1 MRGGGVR
8 TRRNAGSLFAP
19 PPRDILAHLGACD
32 CCADIC
38 VADRRAWMPA
48 SGSGAHAA
56 REAKT
61 RLKLKADW
69 QPYLRGLRRREIELI
84 FAHCPRNAF
93 PHGLELGA
101 GDGFQSALLAPY
113 VGQLVATDFRP
124 QITRRSA
131 CPNITFAT
139 CDAERVDEQ
148 FAPAS
153 FDLVFSSNMMEHLPD
168 PARALAGMRVVLRD
182 DGVAVHVIPSPFWKA
197 CHLVGFYPDAV
208 LARLNRY
215 AQRRRAQPLSAPD
228 DAEAWDNNPK
238 SESSPRPYL
247 ARLLWP
253 AAHGASGSNLA
264 EFRLFSRSYWAAQF
278 AAAGF
283 KVVAVLRGPVSS
295 GYGFGWDRARAALER
310 MGFASEY
317 IYITTKAGQA
327 SNAVPRLRYLV
338 P

>member
-1 MRGGGVR
+1 MVYSGIWARAFCYGM
-8 TRRNAGSLFAP
+8 
-19 PPRDILAHLGACD
+19 
-32 CCADIC
+32 
-38 VADRRAWMPA
+38 RAWMPA
-48 SGSGAHAA
+48 SGSGAVTA

-61 RLKLKADW
+61 RLKIKADW

-84 FAHCPRNAF
+84 FGRCPHNAF

-101 GDGFQSALLAPY
+101 GDGFQSTVLAPY

-131 CPNITFAT
+131 LPNITFAT

-153 FDLVFSSNMMEHLPD
+153 FDLIFSSNMMEHLPN
-168 PARALAGMRVVLRD
+168 PGRGLAGMRVVLRD
-182 DGVAVHVIPSPFWKA
+182 DGIAAHVIPSPFWKF
-197 CHLVGFYPDAV
+197 CHLTGFYVDSV
-208 LARLNRY
+208 LGRLNRY
-215 AQRRRAQPLSAPD
+215 QQRRRPQAEAEPT

-238 SESSPRPYL
+238 TAATQRPYL

-253 AAHGASGSNLA
+253 AAHGASGRNLA
-264 EFRLFSRSYWAAQF
+264 EFRLFSREHWLAQF
-278 AAAGF
+278 ESAGF
-283 KVVAVLRGPVSS
+283 RVAAVLRGPVSS
-295 GYGFGWDRARAALER
+295 GYGFGWDRARAALEAA
-310 MGFASEY
+310 GFASEY
-317 IYITTKAGQA
+317 IYITVKAGQA